1 MSDVLA
7 TLCDYSPI
15 LPDFLMC
22 VDRWVCSISLTFCS
36 RSFIFILFVHF
47 YRVAGKVSNPFI
59 LLNIIDTSPLAAG
72 KSVGGEENSLKSL
85 KDMRKVTP
93 L

>member
-1 MSDVLA
+1 M
-7 TLCDYSPI
+7 
-15 LPDFLMC
+15 
-22 VDRWVCSISLTFCS
+22 
-36 RSFIFILFVHF
+36 HF